1 VPRYEVGRLRA
12 LATDAAG
19 QLDVLGHDGHT
30 LGVDGG
36 QVGVLEE
43 ADQVGLGGL
52 LEGQDGG
59 ALETEVRLEVLGNLT
74 HQALEGQLADEQL
87 RRLLVAA
94 DLAQGDGAG
103 SVTVGLLHTAGG
115 GGRLAGRLGGELLA
129 GGLATRGLAC
139 SLLGAGLSVEGREAG
154 KGRGRTVSK
163 LCCMASEIVLLMLLL
178 ILLPTHSTLLQGA
191 RGVQITRRS
200 LRLKKAPRLPQLRPN
215 YGTNRVDRVGTRATA
230 AGCVGANVSTYHFA
244 VKYDGERDSPPRN
257 DLQNE
262 GTQQLASPPPTRTTP
277 RCFAHTILER

>member
-1 VPRYEVGRLRA
+1 MPRFEVGRLRA

-94 DLAQGDGAG
+94 DLAQGDGTG

-139 SLLGAGLSVEGREAG
+139 RLLSAGLLDYGGERKERR
-154 KGRGRTVSK
+154 RGTVSK
-163 LCCMASEIVLLMLLL
+163 RCCMARTRAWLLL
-178 ILLPTHSTLLQGA
+178 
-191 RGVQITRRS
+191 
-200 LRLKKAPRLPQLRPN
+200 
-215 YGTNRVDRVGTRATA
+215 
-230 AGCVGANVSTYHFA
+230 C
-244 VKYDGERDSPPRN
+244 
-257 DLQNE
+257 
-262 GTQQLASPPPTRTTP
+262 
-277 RCFAHTILER
+277 

>member
-1 VPRYEVGRLRA
+1 MPRYEVGRLRA

-163 LCCMASEIVLLMLLL
+163 LCCMASEIVLLLLL
-178 ILLPTHSTLLQGA
+178 LLLTTLSNLLQGA
-191 RGVQITRRS
+191 RGVQMPARS
-200 LRLKKAPRLPQLRPN
+200 QRLKKAPRSPHRRPK
-215 YGTNRVDRVGTRATA
+215 YGANRVDRVGTRATA
-230 AGCVGANVSTYHFA
+230 AGCVDANVSTYHFA

-257 DLQNE
+257 DLQRRDTAT
-262 GTQQLASPPPTRTTP
+262 GLSPSNKNYAPLLSTH
-277 RCFAHTILER
+277 HT